1 MGNDIVAS
9 IKAKFILKNLSINPK
24 DYIENYD
31 QISEHFK
38 ISENES
44 SNKKEKKEQ
53 KNNEAEALAVD
64 NIDKSDTLGKRVR
77 EPEDQQKVA
86 DALAHQDDN
95 QFKIVS
101 NNLKRQRVQANK
113 NPTTT
118 LVGATSQV
126 SFGK

>member
-1 MGNDIVAS
+1 MLEREKMGNDIVAS

-44 SNKKEKKEQ
+44 SNKKEKKEP
-53 KNNEAEALAVD
+53 KNNEAQALAGD

-101 NNLKRQRVQANK
+101 NNLKR
-113 NPTTT
+113 
-118 LVGATSQV
+118 
-126 SFGK
+126 